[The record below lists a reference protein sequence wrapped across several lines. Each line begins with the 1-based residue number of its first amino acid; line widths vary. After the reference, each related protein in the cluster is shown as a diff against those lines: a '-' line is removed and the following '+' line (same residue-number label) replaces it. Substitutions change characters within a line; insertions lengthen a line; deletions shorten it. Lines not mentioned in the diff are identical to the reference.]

1 MGMIKFLV
9 GFAFAALFTISIVSY
24 TIGFANDNNADVSLA
39 SNSDLASLSS
49 NIESN
54 LTQYNLDVDTA
65 SQTYSESKMQSGND
79 NIEAGTPFKLGP
91 ANIIGTIKTIFSSV
105 QKEIFGTKTE
115 FTFIFNTIIAFIVA
129 ISIYYGWQL
138 WKGGTP

>member
-1 MGMIKFLV
+1 MIKFLV
-9 GFAFAALFTISIVSY
+9 GFSFAALFTIAIVSY
-24 TIGFANDNNADVSLA
+24 TIGFANDNNAEVSLVNN
-39 SNSDLASLSS
+39 SNLATLSS
-49 NIESN
+49 RVQSN

-91 ANIIGTIKTIFSSV
+91 TNIIGTIKTIILDV

-115 FTFIFNTIIAFIVA
+115 FTFIFNTLIAFIVA